1 MEMLEFCKDAYSQE
15 TFGHVL
21 NDNNIREL
29 VRSKVLG
36 IIKPLFRQMIAGGAQ
51 ESSVGIFGCCE
62 EVINRLT
69 EHKKINQAFWGT
81 FLLTKKNSK

>member
-15 TFGHVL
+15 TFGHVV

-36 IIKPLFRQMIAGGAQ
+36 IIKPLFRQMIAGGA
-51 ESSVGIFGCCE
+51 
-62 EVINRLT
+62 
-69 EHKKINQAFWGT
+69 
-81 FLLTKKNSK
+81 